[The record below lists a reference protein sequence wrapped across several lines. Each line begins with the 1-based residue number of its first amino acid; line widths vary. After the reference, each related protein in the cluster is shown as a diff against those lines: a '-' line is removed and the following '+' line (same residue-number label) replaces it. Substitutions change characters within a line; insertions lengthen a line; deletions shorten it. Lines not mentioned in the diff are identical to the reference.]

1 MLGFFV
7 TNDNL
12 SIDLENQQI
21 IYQFKQVI
29 GNILNQLSSILRKG
43 FIQYNKTNDIT
54 SMKTHID
61 CAHPWLVA
69 KRKLQL
75 TNKSMVKFS

>member
-1 MLGFFV
+1 V

-12 SIDLENQQI
+12 PIDLENQQI

-29 GNILNQLSSILRKG
+29 GSILNQFSYILRKG
-43 FIQYNKTNDIT
+43 LIKYNKTNGIT
-54 SMKTHID
+54 LMKTHID
-61 CAHPWLVA
+61 YAHPCLVA

-75 TNKSMVKFS
+75 TNKFMVKFS